1 MTILTNQ
8 KRWYTFEDELEQQ
21 FKGFENTAGNLGA
34 FPA

>member
-34 FPA
+34 FTA